1 VYEPYLSRDHTERLL
16 SAMGV
21 KLISYDG
28 KDGRVV
34 KLEGGQA
41 LKATE
46 IFCPA
51 DPSSACLFHRG
62 CGALGG

>member
-1 VYEPYLSRDHTERLL
+1 
-16 SAMGV
+16 MGV

-46 IFCPA
+46 I
-51 DPSSACLFHRG
+51 G
-62 CGALGG
+62 GAKPY